1 MASFASVHWG
11 FCHRSLRSARWAT
24 AAAKVSTCRWRYINK
39 TEFSSVHLN
48 SMLPA
53 TQTSYTLHYCVF
65 LVYKCDNRDCTT
77 VSLLH
82 QQTPIELLA
91 LLDTVHIR
99 AIMWHRA
106 ENTATHKTKRYDT
119 GIEGIIKNNSFF
131 IEIFRSRQK
140 YRRQIKIE
148 C

>member
-1 MASFASVHWG
+1 MANFASVHWG

-65 LVYKCDNRDCTT
+65 LDCTT

-91 LLDTVHIR
+91 LLDSAYKGYNVTPSWKHS
-99 AIMWHRA
+99 
-106 ENTATHKTKRYDT
+106 NTQNKEKLNKYDT